1 MKVSGRGGDRDAD
14 DGGVYRYDY
23 DDFDLRPATSSTPGI
38 GRGRCVD
45 ANGVV
50 VSCND
55 PTAIDSGLLG
65 ETVTS
70 RPAGG
75 RRQRPLIDQDSVKL
89 TLTTTT
95 PPPTESEEEIVGED
109 L

>member
-1 MKVSGRGGDRDAD
+1 M
-14 DGGVYRYDY
+14 
-23 DDFDLRPATSSTPGI
+23 
-38 GRGRCVD
+38 D
-45 ANGVV
+45 ANGVI

-65 ETVTS
+65 AETATA
-70 RPAGG
+70 RPGG
-75 RRQRPLIDQDSVKL
+75 RRQRPLIEADSVKL